1 MGNADEYR
9 ANADRCFQMA
19 SSALNPD
26 DERIWLN
33 MAETWLGMMRQRQR
47 KPIEKFE
54 NAARSQA
61 TLQEPSKS
69 RH

>member
-9 ANADRCFQMA
+9 ANADRCLQMA
-19 SSALNPD
+19 SNALNPD

-47 KPIEKFE
+47 QPIEKVE
-54 NAARSQA
+54 NAVRNQG